1 VKLARVST
9 MKRVWSGSTLHDT
22 AHLQNLL
29 EQAGI
34 GCFIKHREL
43 ASAMGDLPFLE
54 CSPELW
60 VLRDEQA
67 VSATAVIREAL
78 RPDTGAPV
86 ARWRCAE
93 CGEDNEAQFAAC
105 WRCGQRDA
113 AAPE

>member
-1 VKLARVST
+1 

-29 EQAGI
+29 EQAGV

-43 ASAMGDLPFLE
+43 GSAMGDLPFLE

-60 VLRDEQA
+60 VLSDAQA
-67 VSATAVIREAL
+67 GKAAAVIREAL
-78 RPDTGAPV
+78 RPDSGAPA
-86 ARWRCAE
+86 ARWRCSK
-93 CGEDNEAQFAAC
+93 CGEDNEAQFAVC
-105 WRCGQRDA
+105 WRCGQSDA